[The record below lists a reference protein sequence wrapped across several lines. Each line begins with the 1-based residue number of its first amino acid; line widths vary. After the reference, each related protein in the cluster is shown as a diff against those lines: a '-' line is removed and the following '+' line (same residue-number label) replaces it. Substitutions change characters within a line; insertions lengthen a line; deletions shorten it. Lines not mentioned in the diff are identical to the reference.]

1 MSGPLR
7 HLKLSG
13 TVGIFMLIGC
23 NLITAQTKH
32 RVTLNDLLSIKDIHA
47 AEISPDDKHIA
58 WISNGEVH
66 ISEIGDPE
74 SIVQLI
80 GSGSAP
86 VWSPDGRKLAYYST
100 KSGTEQLWVY
110 DLSSQS
116 SKNVTDIAEGIS
128 PEIAAPPSWSDDYER
143 YSWSPDG
150 RQIVFASQVLITA
163 PMNDEKQSE
172 ETNSGKPLI
181 LSDTTPAAWTLGG
194 VLVSAFGQPTLAPGT
209 QHPKIAPTLTSQIFI
224 TNIQTAPNQANHTR

>member
-1 MSGPLR
+1 MFGPLR

-86 VWSPDGRKLAYYST
+86 VWSPDGQKLAYYST

-116 SKNVTDIAEGIS
+116 SKEVTDIAGGIS
-128 PEIAAPPSWSDDYER
+128 PDFARRRVGLMTTNAIAGLPMG
-143 YSWSPDG
+143 G
-150 RQIVFASQVLITA
+150 RSFSRR
-163 PMNDEKQSE
+163 KF
-172 ETNSGKPLI
+172 PL
-181 LSDTTPAAWTLGG
+181 L
-194 VLVSAFGQPTLAPGT
+194 
-209 QHPKIAPTLTSQIFI
+209 HP
-224 TNIQTAPNQANHTR
+224 